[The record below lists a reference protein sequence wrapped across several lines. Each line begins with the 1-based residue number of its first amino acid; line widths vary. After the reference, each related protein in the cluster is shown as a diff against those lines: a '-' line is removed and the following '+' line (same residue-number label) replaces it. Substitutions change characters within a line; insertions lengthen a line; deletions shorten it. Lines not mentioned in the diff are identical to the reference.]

1 MDANKKDITEEM
13 RKIEYS
19 AKLRNM
25 YRDKEIAFRSLIQAG
40 TKTFKTTLLVSGTS
54 TFLTLCIAVIYLL
67 YLEQSNLISQ
77 DTSRYIIISLSIFI
91 LTLFLSLIS
100 YGIHYLSLDAY
111 YVDLIS
117 QLPRINAGV
126 NNGDFD
132 NLVYSKRSDAY
143 DEILKQLIICIYVG
157 LFIGFVFLLLSLIQ
171 IFNVDISYGY
181 LLLFI
186 ASIIVICLIISYKN
200 ISHKG

>member
-1 MDANKKDITEEM
+1 MRIKKDATEEIQ
-13 RKIEYS
+13 KIEYS
-19 AKLRNM
+19 IRLRNI
-25 YRDKEIAFRSLIQAG
+25 YRDKEIAFKSLIQAG
-40 TKTFKTTLLVSGTS
+40 RETFKITLLVSGVS

>member
-25 YRDKEIAFRSLIQAG
+25 YRDKETAFRSLIQAG

-54 TFLTLCIAVIYLL
+54 IFLTLCIAVIYLL
-67 YLEQSNLISQ
+67 YFEQSNLISQ

-91 LTLFLSLIS
+91 FTLFLSLIS
-100 YGIHYLSLDAY
+100 YGIHYLSLDTY

-117 QLPRINAGV
+117 QLPKMNASI
-126 NNGDFD
+126 NNGDFGEF
-132 NLVYSKRSDAY
+132 VYSKRSDAY
-143 DEILKQLIICIYVG
+143 DEISKQLAICIYVG
-157 LFIGFVFLLLSLIQ
+157 LFIGYVFLLLSLIQ
-171 IFNVDISYGY
+171 IFNVDIAYGY
-181 LLLFI
+181 FLLFI
-186 ASIIVICLIISYKN
+186 ASVIIIYFIISCKN
-200 ISHKG
+200 TSHKG

>member
-1 MDANKKDITEEM
+1 MAHLFVITEVLFGPL
-13 RKIEYS
+13 IEYH
-19 AKLRNM
+19 LH
-25 YRDKEIAFRSLIQAG
+25 
-40 TKTFKTTLLVSGTS
+40 
-54 TFLTLCIAVIYLL
+54 
-67 YLEQSNLISQ
+67 
-77 DTSRYIIISLSIFI
+77 RYIIISLSIFI

>member
-1 MDANKKDITEEM
+1 MDANKKDATEEIQ
-13 RKIEYS
+13 KIEYS
-19 AKLRNM
+19 IRLRNI
-25 YRDKEIAFRSLIQAG
+25 YRDKEIAFKSLIQAG
-40 TKTFKTTLLVSGTS
+40 RETFKITLLVSGVS

-100 YGIHYLSLDAY
+100 YGIHYLSLDTY

-117 QLPRINAGV
+117 QLPRINASV
-126 NNGDFD
+126 NNGDFG

-143 DEILKQLIICIYVG
+143 DEISKQLVICIYVG